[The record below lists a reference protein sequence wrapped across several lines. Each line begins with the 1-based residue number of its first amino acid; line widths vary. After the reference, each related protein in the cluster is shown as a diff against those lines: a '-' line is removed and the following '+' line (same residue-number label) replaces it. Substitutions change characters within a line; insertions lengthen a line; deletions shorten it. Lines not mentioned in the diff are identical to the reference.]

1 MINSIEIQ
9 SYKSI
14 DKVKIEL
21 GKINVF
27 IGENGAG
34 KSNLL
39 EAVAL
44 AAAANA
50 DKLDNEFLMSRGI
63 RVTNAPLMRPR
74 FDDFSE
80 NDPIRISIETD
91 DKHRSI
97 FIINNDNKPYSS
109 WNCEVSR
116 DSSEKSII
124 IEAAIEEYTK
134 ENLERLDKLRSDIEK
149 LLEKLSDAEYA
160 KQHAA
165 TLPGNF
171 KIGVSE
177 GETLAD
183 FLSSY
188 HKAFANEIKGL
199 SDFVIFSPENTL
211 LRMIEKEGQ
220 VEPLGINGEGLIK
233 LLLVLS
239 ELDDGSIIKEINEC
253 LKVLGWFE
261 GFNVKLTSGTS
272 TASIDIDD
280 KYLALGKRKLDHRS
294 ANEGFMFLLFY
305 FSLFSTQLTPSIF
318 AIDNIDASLNP
329 KLCTNLIKQLS
340 KLAKKHKK
348 QALLTTHNPAV
359 LDGLNLEDPDQR
371 LFVVYRNPHGCTRV
385 KRITKPEGTNLKL
398 SEMFM
403 RGVIGGLPKGF

>member
-14 DKVKIEL
+14 DKLKIEL

-39 EAVAL
+39 EAIAL

-50 DKLDNEFLMSRGI
+50 GKLDNEFLMARGI

-74 FDDFSE
+74 FDDSSE
-80 NDPIRISIETD
+80 TDPIQIKVETD
-91 DKHRSI
+91 DKSAST
-97 FIINNDNKPYSS
+97 FVINNDNKPYST

-116 DSSEKSII
+116 DSERKSQII
-124 IEAAIEEYTK
+124 GTALKDFAK
-134 ENLERLDKLRSDIEK
+134 EDIGVLDKLKEEIEK
-149 LLEKLSDAEYA
+149 ILEKLSDAEFA

-165 TLPGNF
+165 TIPGNYRL
-171 KIGVSE
+171 E
-177 GETLAD
+177 TTQGETLAG
-183 FLSSY
+183 FLSGYSR
-188 HKAFANEIKGL
+188 AFAKELKGL
-199 SDFVIFSPENTL
+199 SDFVIFSPENTF

-220 VEPLGINGEGLIK
+220 IEPLGINGEGLIK
-233 LLLVLS
+233 LLIVLS
-239 ELDDGSIIKEINEC
+239 ELDDGRTIKEINEC
-253 LKVLGWFE
+253 LKVLGWFDS
-261 GFNVKLTSGTS
+261 FSIQHTSGNAA
-272 TASIDIDD
+272 TAIDIND
-280 KYLALGKRKLDHRS
+280 KYLAIGKQKLDHRS

-305 FSLFSTQLTPSIF
+305 FSLFSTKLTPNIF

-329 KLCTNLIKQLS
+329 KLCTNLIEQLS
-340 KLAKKHKK
+340 KLAKKHDK

-371 LFVVYRNPHGCTRV
+371 LFVVYRNPHGYTRV
-385 KRITKPEGTNLKL
+385 KRVTKPKGNDLKL